1 MQCRTGFKHPGFARP
16 TADIM
21 CKTMGV
27 PAAACEPAGPFP
39 AQLCSDIA
47 AYDRAFNGGA
57 PGPPPTTNEAVNEKL
72 YTFFNGAFNTMTRG
86 TWTGSEV
93 DNYGDP
99 ASTGSG
105 TSTVSTS
112 RWAPGLV
119 GLLVSETADATNSSN
134 CSLLLGGEA
143 PRVWLSAGET
153 VGIFGAPVAGGRLDM
168 TIDSSAAS
176 HRANITLPPGYACAV
191 TLRVRSP
198 GWPAKK
204 ITRATV
210 GGQPVEAAAIDA
222 AEETV
227 SLPGGGALQSVVV
240 AVG

>member
-1 MQCRTGFKHPGFARP
+1 
-16 TADIM
+16 M

-57 PGPPPTTNEAVNEKL
+57 PSPPPTTNEAVNEKL

-134 CSLLLGGEA
+134 CSLLLGGEDVVRLGDDLELLLRMLVA
-143 PRVWLSAGET
+143 RVLVGVPLRTEARRRVSKNNKYTMASAGCT
-153 VGIFGAPVAGGRLDM
+153 F
-168 TIDSSAAS
+168 SAA
-176 HRANITLPPGYACAV
+176 
-191 TLRVRSP
+191 
-198 GWPAKK
+198 
-204 ITRATV
+204 
-210 GGQPVEAAAIDA
+210 
-222 AEETV
+222 
-227 SLPGGGALQSVVV
+227 
-240 AVG
+240 